1 MIVLSPDAIA
11 DIDRMRSFLNNKN
24 PGAAQRAMALILSAI
39 ERLQDFPDR
48 GLPTG
53 DGIRQIVIKF
63 GASGYVIRYAI
74 IPETEDILITRIWHG
89 REERA

>member
-63 GASGYVIRYAI
+63 GASGYVI
-74 IPETEDILITRIWHG
+74 PILKLIDRCRPNRGARST
-89 REERA
+89 